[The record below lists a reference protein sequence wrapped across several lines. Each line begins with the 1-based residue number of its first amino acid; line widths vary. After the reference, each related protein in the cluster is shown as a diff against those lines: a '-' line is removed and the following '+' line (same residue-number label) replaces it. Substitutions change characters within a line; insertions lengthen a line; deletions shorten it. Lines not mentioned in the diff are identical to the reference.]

1 MLVECFFGNLINTND
16 FFQSWSSQ
24 QTNRNFTF
32 CMFRIGYFWVWDS
45 DLWYLS
51 IVSFRAPPFLLPLF
65 NLEEIHFD
73 KHFLSEWYSAFSIYT
88 LHLWIYIYIHIISYA
103 RSIYICNGYI
113 IMVCCWTYPPWMQG
127 ATSKNLHPSRRNQDS
142 IEPKPGV
149 LLDHVYAGKAL
160 HHFCVPWPFGP
171 LPWGDS
177 QKFQRL
183 KWVVW
188 EVKGLED
195 GYLKDWIK

>member
-1 MLVECFFGNLINTND
+1 MTSFKVGPHSKQIGTSPFVCSGQATSEFETLIFD
-16 FFQSWSSQ
+16 
-24 QTNRNFTF
+24 TF
-32 CMFRIGYFWVWDS
+32 R
-45 DLWYLS
+45 L
-51 IVSFRAPPFLLPLF
+51 FLFEHPLF
-65 NLEEIHFD
+65 
-73 KHFLSEWYSAFSIYT
+73 YCPFSIWKRSILT
-88 LHLWIYIYIHIISYA
+88 NIFCQNGTAHSLFIHCICEYIYIHIISYA

-183 KWVVW
+183 KWVV
-188 EVKGLED
+188 
-195 GYLKDWIK
+195 